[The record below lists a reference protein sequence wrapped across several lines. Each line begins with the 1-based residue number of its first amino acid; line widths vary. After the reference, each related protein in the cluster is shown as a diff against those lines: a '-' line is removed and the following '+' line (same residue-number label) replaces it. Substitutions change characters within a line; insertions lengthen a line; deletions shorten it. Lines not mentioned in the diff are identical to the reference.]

1 MNSVREGCIQLR
13 AIIIQLSGDYLGGGH
28 NIFPTL
34 MNHLL
39 HRSEMSRLFRVFVD
53 NICDLTD
60 CYECQR

>member
-39 HRSEMSRLFRVFVD
+39 HRSRLFRVLLIIFA
-53 NICDLTD
+53 I
-60 CYECQR
+60 